1 MVVKKTHFQ
10 RSTSSIPLPVA
21 GIIKRH
27 FHMASVA
34 VWWLLPDREVLGSI
48 PTASSKSL
56 ETHMYSVSVHSSK
69 NKFELQNCQ
78 LQEPNN
84 QGQLLDKAYSVAG
97 PSYWSSQKARS
108 GVQIPAGFLKIRHC
122 FCNN

>member
-1 MVVKKTHFQ
+1 
-10 RSTSSIPLPVA
+10 
-21 GIIKRH
+21 
-27 FHMASVA
+27 MASAA
-34 VWWLLPDREVLGSI
+34 VWWLLPDWEVLGSI

-97 PSYWSSQKARS
+97 PSYWSSQKLDREFKS
-108 GVQIPAGFLKIRHC
+108 RQGF
-122 FCNN
+122 